1 MTTVRRSYLP
11 LGVFALCLITGNA
24 FAANVDTAAPVT
36 NDAKAMLMGMAEK
49 ISATKQF
56 SVDMHIA
63 YDSVQTTGQKIEF
76 REKRT
81 VVADRPNRLRIDVE
95 QSDGEVGGLRFDGKV
110 LTLFHR
116 NENVYSE
123 IDLPGNFDSA
133 LRYAVGKLGARVPLA
148 RLLIPTLPQEL
159 GKLATEITY
168 VEQDTLGESPTDHIA
183 ARGKDADYQFWIGA
197 DGLLRRVVL
206 NYTGTPGQPQFRAD
220 FTDWNL
226 APQMSD
232 EDFVY
237 SPPEGAE
244 KIGHL
249 IRKKTPE
256 STGGQ

>member
-1 MTTVRRSYLP
+1 MTTVRSYLP
-11 LGVFALCLITGNA
+11 FGVFALCLVTGKA
-24 FAANVDTAAPVT
+24 FAANADTAAPVT
-36 NDAKAMLMGMAEK
+36 KDAKAMLMRMAEK

-56 SVDMHIA
+56 SVDMHMA

-81 VVADRPNRLRIDVE
+81 LVVDRPNRLRIDAE
-95 QSDGEVGGLRFDGKV
+95 QSDGEVAGLRFDGEV
-110 LTLFHR
+110 LTLFHQ

-123 IDLPGNFDSA
+123 RDLPGNFDSA
-133 LRYAVGKLGARVPLA
+133 LRYVVGKLGARVPLA
-148 RLLIPTLPQEL
+148 RLLIPTLPEEL
-159 GKLATEITY
+159 GKLATQIAY
-168 VEQDTLGESPTDHIA
+168 VEENTLGESPTDHIS
-183 ARGKDADYQFWIGA
+183 ARGKDVDYQFWIGA
-197 DGLLRRVVL
+197 DGLLRRIVL

-220 FTDWNL
+220 FTDWDL

-232 EDFVY
+232 KDFVY

-249 IRKKTPE
+249 VREKTAV